1 MWLIGA
7 VCIAIAAALMAWNM
21 ADEDRPK
28 STHPWL
34 D

>member
-7 VCIAIAAALMAWNM
+7 VCIAIVAALMAWNM
-21 ADEDRPK
+21 ADEDRSKP
-28 STHPWL
+28 THPWL

>member
-7 VCIAIAAALMAWNM
+7 VCIAIAAMLVAWNA
-21 ADEDRPK
+21 ADAERPEP
-28 STHPWL
+28 THPWL